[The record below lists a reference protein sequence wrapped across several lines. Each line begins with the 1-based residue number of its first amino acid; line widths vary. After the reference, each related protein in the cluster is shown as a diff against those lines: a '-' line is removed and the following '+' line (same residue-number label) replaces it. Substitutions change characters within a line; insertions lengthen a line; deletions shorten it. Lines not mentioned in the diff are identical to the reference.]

1 MARVPSGPEER
12 EIAYADARDRVR
24 DGDLFLFRGE
34 FLISKL
40 FRRVDHSF
48 YSHAALA
55 AWWGDRLMILQAEGT
70 GIQAI
75 PMSVAIGT
83 YPGRADWYT
92 LKREEIP
99 EFDAKL
105 RGVLR
110 EARSDLGLAYGYVDL
125 LRNIARWAV
134 RVRLADPSRPR
145 AMFCSEYV
153 ERCFREAG
161 MSLTS
166 RPDIVTFPKHIAAS
180 KLASYVG
187 SIPHDPKLLDS
198 RDDDAVAS

>member
-1 MARVPSGPEER
+1 MALIPSGPPEQEV
-12 EIAYADARDRVR
+12 AYADAHGRIR

-34 FLISKL
+34 YLISKL
-40 FRRVDHSF
+40 FRRADRSY

-55 AWWGDRLMILQAEGT
+55 AWWGGRLMILQAEGT

-75 PMSVAIGT
+75 PLSVAIAS

-99 EFDAKL
+99 DFDAKL
-105 RGVLR
+105 RAALV
-110 EARSDLGLAYGYVDL
+110 EAKSDLGLAYGYVDL
-125 LRNIARWAV
+125 LRNIARWAL
-134 RVRLADPSRPR
+134 RMKLADPCRPR

-161 MSLTS
+161 M
-166 RPDIVTFPKHIAAS
+166 
-180 KLASYVG
+180 
-187 SIPHDPKLLDS
+187 
-198 RDDDAVAS
+198 